1 MQCKDRS
8 SLSTDRQLVYV
19 TGTYNQLRQEGLRD
33 RLKDRQIKHR
43 VNLITSMR
51 FRTWELSVIC
61 ITETTD
67 TFWERQNGN
76 TITTYKQTNKH
87 NTKMRQRRES
97 QVHCCVTAKLN

>member
-8 SLSTDRQLVYV
+8 SLSTDRQFVYV

-76 TITTYKQTNKH
+76 TITT
-87 NTKMRQRRES
+87 
-97 QVHCCVTAKLN
+97 